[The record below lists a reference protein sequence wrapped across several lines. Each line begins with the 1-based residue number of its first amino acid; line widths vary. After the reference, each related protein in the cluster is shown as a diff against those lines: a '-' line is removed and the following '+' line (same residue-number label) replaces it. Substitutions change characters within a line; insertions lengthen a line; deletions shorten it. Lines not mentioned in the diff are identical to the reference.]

1 MHPELA
7 KLRQPNRGANALE
20 RARQI
25 LDTHR
30 GPLTLDP
37 PTVATVDERD
47 DLELAARAQA
57 RRILTSHEIREAL
70 AHLEHN
76 QRTTAAEAL
85 GLTADTTNPP
95 TVEHDEATAA
105 LVDELL
111 DELHRAA
118 TLVPL
123 IQHAAI
129 THAP

>member
-7 KLRQPNRGANALE
+7 KLRQPNRGARALE

-30 GPLTLDP
+30 GPLNLDL
-37 PTVATVDERD
+37 PTITSVEQRD
-47 DLELAARAQA
+47 DLELAARSQA
-57 RRILTSHEIREAL
+57 RQILTSHEVRETL
-70 AHLEHN
+70 AHLEHD
-76 QRTTAAEAL
+76 QRTTAAQAL

-95 TVEHDEATAA
+95 TAEHDEATAA

-129 THAP
+129 THAA